1 VVPEVLNGAPGAV
14 PLRPP
19 PRKATGRSGLW
30 GTSATQGRGG
40 EAGSLVFG
48 VSRSHDEQDRALGL
62 DTYDITVGDGSRI
75 YGGLESLVRDGD
87 VIKVRISAEAASTLG
102 LPEEFRIALHELPE
116 DEKAQV
122 SPGLRRLFEL
132 AGHAPAELV
141 L

>member
-1 VVPEVLNGAPGAV
+1 
-14 PLRPP
+14 
-19 PRKATGRSGLW
+19 
-30 GTSATQGRGG
+30 
-40 EAGSLVFG
+40 
-48 VSRSHDEQDRALGL
+48 
-62 DTYDITVGDGSRI
+62 
-75 YGGLESLVRDGD
+75 VRDGD

-102 LPEEFRIALHELPE
+102 LPEEFRMALHELPE